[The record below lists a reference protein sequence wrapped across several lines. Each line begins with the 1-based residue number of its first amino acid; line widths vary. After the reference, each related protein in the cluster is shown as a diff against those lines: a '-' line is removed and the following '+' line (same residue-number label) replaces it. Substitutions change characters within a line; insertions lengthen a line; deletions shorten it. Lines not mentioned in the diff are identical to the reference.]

1 VLDPLGN
8 LVPFANASVTMNMFC
23 SKLPILYPLLD
34 QKSKWLPVVIVP
46 PTLPTFFCASLRT
59 PKYCVN
65 VLVPSIDGLLTR
77 CAV

>member
-8 LVPFANASVTMNMFC
+8 FVPFANASVTMNMF
-23 SKLPILYPLLD
+23 ILYPLLD

-46 PTLPTFFCASLRT
+46 LTLPTVFCASLFT

-65 VLVPSIDGLLTR
+65 VLVPSMDGLFTR